1 MSLLADE
8 VHVHVPSEK
17 SLHFNRPA
25 MVGRH
30 EELSSEGF
38 VTVVVIVGVIVGV
51 ERVEAT
57 AALELRA
64 ILDRA
69 GATALLELRA
79 NLERAEGSTVLE
91 LRHDDELPPKHIYI
105 AHPAHQLTVLKL
117 NCTSTSIRK
126 PFLEVHVLV
135 YSRVYHPADH
145 AVVFISCDDNLYALA
160 K

>member
-38 VTVVVIVGVIVGV
+38 VTVVVVVVFDAVVVGVIVGV

-57 AALELRA
+57 AA
-64 ILDRA
+64 
-69 GATALLELRA
+69 LELRA

-145 AVVFISCDDNLYALA
+145 AVEVISCDDKLYALA